1 MKKNVLAVSIAA
13 MIGGLGFA
21 GVASAGNVISNAGAV
36 AVANDLSVSTDGT
49 GHILLVPYFSTQN
62 GNVSLLNITNT
73 DQVNGKAVKLRYRG
87 AANSDDVYDITLFL
101 SPGDMWSANVSN
113 NNGISTL
120 TTNDNSCTLPASV
133 NADFSTARVRGGDAG
148 QTREGYIEI
157 LNVADVPKNLAADD
171 GTEFSPATANPLYA
185 AIKHA
190 TSGANLGVPNCA
202 AIADQT
208 KDVADMDADP
218 TAPAD
223 VNAANARG
231 YSFPTGGL
239 MANWFVMNLSKA
251 GSFTGEATA
260 LVASVGG
267 NKVPAQANI
276 VFSPQDGEAQGA
288 GGSAAAIG
296 ALTADPLLAG
306 GVEDDGVTVV
316 APTIPA
322 VNFDFPDLS
331 TPYVAG
337 VATPTAQANMLSG
350 ALATLSVTNE
360 YMTSPS
366 VSFAT
371 DWTFSMPSRRY
382 NVALDYTAPQA
393 VYNAGAIYFR
403 PDNAKLS
410 TDKTQICVTSKYAD
424 LQYYDTS
431 EQGKAA
437 GGYVISPQP
446 AGQGL
451 SFCGETSVLGFNQG
465 TFAADSATTVLGA
478 LIARQSINTVKAAKT
493 TEAYTD
499 GWMSI
504 QTLNTTG
511 AAPAVN
517 NGLPIIG
524 HAFVKAMGPTSLG
537 GIFKHRTNLVNK

>member
-21 GVASAGNVISNAGAV
+21 GVASAGNVISNAAAA

-113 NNGISTL
+113 NNGVSSL
-120 TTNDNSCTLPASV
+120 VTNDNSCTLPASV

-157 LNVADVPKNLAADD
+157 LNVADVPPNLADAA
-171 GTEFSPATANPLYA
+171 GVATATANPLFA

-190 TSGANLGVPNCA
+190 TSGANIGTATCA
-202 AIADQT
+202 IPDQT
-208 KDVADMDADP
+208 KDV
-218 TAPAD
+218 TAMSATPATPGAGEE
-223 VNAANARG
+223 NAANVRG

-267 NKVPAQANI
+267 DKVPAQANI

-288 GGSAAAIG
+288 GGSTAAIG
-296 ALTADPLLAG
+296 DLTADPLLAG
-306 GVEDDGVTVV
+306 GVEDDGATPV
-316 APTIPA
+316 APTIPG

-337 VATPTAQANMLSG
+337 VADPTAQANMLSG

-382 NVALDYTAPQA
+382 NVALDYAAPQA
-393 VYNAGAIYFR
+393 VYNAGALYFR

-465 TFAADSATTVLGA
+465 TFTADSATTVLGA

-504 QTLNTTG
+504 KTLNTT
-511 AAPAVN
+511 AAPLPVGDQ
-517 NGLPIIG
+517 GLPIIG

>member
-21 GVASAGNVISNAGAV
+21 GLASAGNVVSNAGALPL
-36 AVANDLSVSTDGT
+36 AADNLSVSTDGT

-113 NNGISTL
+113 NNGVSTL

-133 NADFSTARVRGGDAG
+133 NSDFSAARVRGGDAG

-157 LNVADVPKNLAADD
+157 LNVADVPKNLAAAD
-171 GTEFSPATANPLYA
+171 GTEFAPAKANPLYA

-190 TSGANLGVPNCA
+190 TSGATAGTATCA
-202 AIADQT
+202 ISDQT
-208 KDVADMDADP
+208 KDVVDMDADP

-267 NKVPAQANI
+267 DKIRAQANI
-276 VFSPQDGEAQGA
+276 VFSPQDGEDQGA
-288 GGSAAAIG
+288 GGSVAAI
-296 ALTADPLLAG
+296 ADLTADPLLAG
-306 GVEDDGVTVV
+306 GVDSLGAAVP
-316 APTIPA
+316 ATITA

-331 TPYVAG
+331 TPYVDG
-337 VATPTAQANMLSG
+337 VATPLDQAHMLSG
-350 ALATLSVTNE
+350 ALATVSVTNE
-360 YMTSPS
+360 YMTSP
-366 VSFAT
+366 VVGFGT

-382 NVALDYTAPQA
+382 NVALDYDTPQA
-393 VYNAGAIYFR
+393 VYAAGGLYFR
-403 PDNAKLS
+403 ADNAKLS
-410 TDKTQICVTSKYAD
+410 TDKTQICVSSKYAD

-465 TFAADSATTVLGA
+465 TFTAASATTVLGS
-478 LIARQSINTVKAAKT
+478 LISRQSINTVKAAKT

-499 GWMSI
+499 GWMSVKTENI
-504 QTLNTTG
+504 EPVGPTTM
-511 AAPAVN
+511 
-517 NGLPIIG
+517 GLPVIG
-524 HAFVKAMGPTSLG
+524 HAFVKAVGPTSLG
-537 GIFKHRTNLVNK
+537 GIFKHRTDLLNK